1 MSRTKLLIIVIILAA
16 IGISGCVGHSV
27 YMRKAPELL
36 RPTEDK
42 ALVRF
47 MRPSG
52 YGFSVNFNILDG
64 DKDIGNSVAGS
75 QFDYIVAPGEHLFI
89 ATCENKTFLTANLE
103 AGKTYYVLTQ
113 VSMGAWSARVAF
125 VPVTRGSKY
134 WDKVYEYE
142 TTLRMIEPNQDALS
156 KWENKHK
163 AQINKLIRQYNNKWK
178 YERDWPVLQ
187 ASDGR

>member
-1 MSRTKLLIIVIILAA
+1 MSRTKLLIIVVILAA

-52 YGFSVNFNILDG
+52 YGFGINFNILDG
-64 DKDIGNSVAGS
+64 DKDIGNSVARS
-75 QFDYIVAPGEHLFI
+75 QFDYLTIPGKHLFI
-89 ATCENKTFLTANLE
+89 ATSENKTFLTADLE

-113 VSMGAWSARVAF
+113 VSMGAWTARVAF
-125 VPVTRGSKY
+125 VPVTRSSKY

-142 TTLRMIEPNQDALS
+142 TTLKMIEPDQEALR

-163 AQINKLIRQYNNKWK
+163 TQINKLIGQYNNKWK
-178 YERDWPVLQ
+178 YERDWPVLR
-187 ASDGR
+187 AGDGR